1 MKQFKDIKEKTI
13 TFSSCEICEANCCD
27 GKKGT
32 TFSQIIIDDFSIV
45 YKNFPILFIFGELG
59 FCKPVVIL
67 TNGQTYC
74 KHLEDFKCI
83 IYKDRPSI
91 CKLYPLSPNIDN
103 NIYVD
108 ENCPAVNNNLK
119 SSIISQNSKVEE
131 DFFHSNLDNYQ
142 DKYIKTFREFEIFDK
157 KDDFSLAIELNGMH
171 FFKCTKNVENKY
183 MKMHQDSLMHLKN
196 KYFTDLKS

>member
-1 MKQFKDIKEKTI
+1 MKQFTDIKEKTI

-183 MKMHQDSLMHLKN
+183 MKMHQDSLMHLKD

>member
-1 MKQFKDIKEKTI
+1 MKQFKNIEDKTI
-13 TFSSCEICEANCCD
+13 TFSSCEICESNCCD

-59 FCKPVVIL
+59 FCKPVIIL

-74 KHLEDFKCI
+74 KYLKDFKCV
-83 IYKDRPSI
+83 IYENRPSI

-108 ENCPAVNNNLK
+108 ENCPAVNNNFK
-119 SSIISQNSKVEE
+119 STIISENSKIKK
-131 DFFHSNLDNYQ
+131 DFFHNNLDNYQ
-142 DKYIKTFREFEIFDK
+142 DKYIDTFREFEVFDK
-157 KDDFSLAIELNGMH
+157 KEDFSLAIEINGMH
-171 FFKCTKNVENKY
+171 FFKCTKNTENKY
-183 MKMHQDSLMHLKN
+183 IQMHQDSLMHLEN
-196 KYFTDLKS
+196 KYFTDLKF